1 MAVTLGGMEGSEAR
15 KLGKLKALEDENRKR
30 R

>member
-1 MAVTLGGMEGSEAR
+1 MAVTLGGMEGSVAWM
-15 KLGKLKALEDENRKR
+15 LGKLKALEDENRKR